1 MESVRR
7 RRRSSASSDETL
19 RSRAGLLG
27 TKSAKIRYAKKKKP
41 DGPYVI
47 GFQVFDLIEFCY

>member
-19 RSRAGLLG
+19 RSKAGLLG
-27 TKSAKIRYAKKKKP
+27 AKSVKIRYAKKKKP
-41 DGPYVI
+41 DGPYKV
-47 GFQVFDLIEFCY
+47 GFQVFHLIKFGY